1 MKDDANRQTDLII
14 IEQGRPIVTCRIV
27 IRNCMMMTH
36 VVAARPSHGK
46 NEEIVCD
53 FLFKLSV
60 TSPANEKQE
69 ITKKLNE

>member
-1 MKDDANRQTDLII
+1 
-14 IEQGRPIVTCRIV
+14 
-27 IRNCMMMTH
+27 MMTH
-36 VVAARPSHGK
+36 VVAARPRHGK

-69 ITKKLNE
+69 IAKKLLN